1 MHSSTSNFN
10 CQCPDGP
17 WLKTW
22 LGTTLLTL
30 TLLSG
35 WEGALRSLGH
45 RPTVVDD
52 EALWAAQR
60 DRVYTDCC
68 ERAVV
73 LLGDCRMQLGLVPS
87 VLAERFPG
95 YRAVELAVQET
106 SPVAVLR
113 DLAADEKFNGIVVC
127 ALNARLLCKD
137 MWDSQ
142 QPYVDYYHH
151 KYSLNEKL
159 NRSFSNLVER
169 TFTAVH
175 PQLRLDDLVVHLVKN
190 GRLPSPYYIE
200 THADRSRLA
209 DYSGVDLEAHRAY
222 ALGRANW
229 LYTGRSLPSSVRWLE
244 DALEVEGWVK
254 AIQARGGRVVFVQFP
269 TTGAHLRFD
278 EFMFPKARYWDAFAA
293 QTSALCLHFAD
304 VPELSDFDCPDTSHL
319 DRAEAPRFTMALGK
333 VLEDHGLLGEPRC
346 IMALAQGVEREA
358 KCPCHSTAG
367 PEGKSA
373 QCLRCAP
380 GSARAGTHAKTASE
394 RS

>member
-1 MHSSTSNFN
+1 VRSYTSNSN

-17 WLKTW
+17 WRKTW
-22 LGTTLLTL
+22 LGAMVLTL
-30 TLLSG
+30 ALLVG
-35 WEGALRSLGH
+35 WEGTLRSLGH

-52 EALWAAQR
+52 MALWAAQR

-73 LLGDCRMQLGLVPS
+73 LLGDCRMQLGLVPPI
-87 VLAERFPG
+87 LAERFPG
-95 YRAVELAVQET
+95 YRVVQLAVQET
-106 SPVAVLR
+106 SPVAALR
-113 DLAADEKFNGIVVC
+113 DLAADENFNGIVVC

-137 MWDSQ
+137 MWDTQ
-142 QPYVDYYHH
+142 QPYVDYYHR

-159 NRSFSNLVER
+159 NRFFSILVQR
-169 TFTAVH
+169 TFTIVH
-175 PQLRLDDLVVHLVKN
+175 PQLRLDDLVVHLVKE

-244 DALEVEGWVK
+244 DAMEVEGWVK
-254 AIQARGGRVVFVQFP
+254 AIQARGGRVIFVQFP
-269 TTGAHLRFD
+269 TTGANLRFD

-293 QTSALCLHFAD
+293 QTSALCLHFAE
-304 VPELSDFDCPDTSHL
+304 VPELSGFDCPDTSHL
-319 DRAEAPRFTMALGK
+319 DRTEAPRFTLELGK
-333 VLEDHGLLGEPRC
+333 VLEDHGLLGTPLC
-346 IMALAQGVEREA
+346 VVASAQGAGPQA
-358 KCPCHSTAG
+358 KCPCHSTG
-367 PEGKSA
+367 GHRGKSA
-373 QCLRCAP
+373 QCLHCAP
-380 GSARAGTHAKTASE
+380 GSARQSIHHKTASE